1 MHGRIIKGI
10 AGFYYVYADDGNT
23 YECKAKGIFRKDRLK
38 PMVGDEVTADILD
51 ENEHTGNITGILP
64 RRNILIRPAAANV
77 DQALI
82 VFALTHPEPNYI
94 MLDKLL
100 LQFSIQNVRAVIVFN
115 KEDLVKDSDKEKVS
129 GIYVKSGA
137 DLLFTCATKNQGIDE
152 LRSVLRG
159 RLSCVA
165 GPSGVGK
172 SSLINCLQNEVKAE
186 TGDISRKAERGKHTT
201 RHSEII
207 PISDDTFIMDTPGF
221 SSFDVLIDDPE
232 TLKDHY
238 EEFISYTGC
247 RFQPCSH
254 THEPDCMVKE
264 AVERGQISRERYDN
278 YMLIYSEL
286 KNLRRY

>member
-38 PMVGDEVTADILD
+38 PIVGDEVTADILD

-82 VFALTHPEPNYI
+82 VFALTHPEPNYT

-129 GIYVKSGA
+129 SIYGKSGA
-137 DLLFTCATKNQGIDE
+137 DMLFTCATKNQGIDE

-278 YMLIYSEL
+278 YVLIYSEL

>member
-1 MHGRIIKGI
+1 MRGRIIKGI

-23 YECKAKGIFRKDRLK
+23 YECKAKGIFRKDKLK
-38 PMVGDEVTADILD
+38 PMVGDKVTADILD
-51 ENEHTGNITGILP
+51 ENECTGNITEILP
-64 RRNILIRPAAANV
+64 RRNMLIRPAAANV

-82 VFALTHPEPNYI
+82 VFALTHPEPNHT

-100 LQFSIQNVRAVIVFN
+100 LQFSIQDVRTVIVFN
-115 KEDLVKDSDKEKVS
+115 KEDLVKDSDKERVS
-129 GIYVKSGA
+129 EIYRNSGA
-137 DLLFTCATKNQGIDE
+137 DLLFTCATLNQGIDE

-172 SSLINCLQNEVKAE
+172 SSLINCLQDDVKAE

-238 EEFISYTGC
+238 EEFIPYMGC

-264 AVERGQISRERYDN
+264 AVECGKISRERYDN
-278 YMLIYSEL
+278 YVLIYSEL

>member
-82 VFALTHPEPNYI
+82 VFALTHPEPNYT

-129 GIYVKSGA
+129 SIYGKSGA
-137 DLLFTCATKNQGIDE
+137 DMLFTCATKNQGIDE

-278 YMLIYSEL
+278 YVLIYSEL

>member
-1 MHGRIIKGI
+1 MHGRIIKCI

-82 VFALTHPEPNYI
+82 VFALTHPEPNYT

-129 GIYVKSGA
+129 GIYGKSGV